1 MAPIDIRSDTSD
13 PRHGAILTPAILSL
27 AIALTGFAGA
37 PAWAAPQ
44 AGETVTP
51 QSTVTLATVDPVAD
65 LGTVVK
71 GDSATHAFVLRNT
84 GDAPVTIER
93 VTSSCG
99 CTVAEFDETIPPG
112 GEGTV
117 RAELDT
123 LMVNGSGSSSIEVYV
138 AGQEAPAATLRL
150 DYNVIT
156 KLLAH
161 PGYARW
167 IYVQHEVEGTLG
179 QTVYAED
186 GADFEVVSVE
196 SPMPAIAVTFREA
209 TPEER
214 VEDFEGRQ
222 WRVEPTLD
230 SEAPVGPIV
239 GFLTVHTTH
248 PDQKVMQIPVSGFV
262 RPALFVEPQRGDFG
276 ALDADGTKRGVF
288 HVRNFA
294 TDPIALTGAET
305 DVPGVSAR
313 IEPIEEGRKYDVVV
327 ELDTVA
333 MEKGDF
339 AGKLR
344 LTTDSDKVP
353 ALTVDLS
360 GTVVSRPGGSSE
372 SGR

>member
-1 MAPIDIRSDTSD
+1 MPVIDTRADAFA
-13 PRHGAILTPAILSL
+13 PRHRAILARALLFL
-27 AIALTGFAGA
+27 ACLGA

-44 AGETVTP
+44 PAGPGGAPGSTGPLTVAEP
-51 QSTVTLATVDPVAD
+51 MAELGKLIKGSTKAHT
-65 LGTVVK
+65 
-71 GDSATHAFVLRNT
+71 FVLRNSS
-84 GDAPVTIER
+84 DEPVRIER
-93 VTSSCG
+93 VTPSCG
-99 CTVAEFDETIPPG
+99 CTVAEFDKTIPPG
-112 GEGTV
+112 GDGTV

-123 LMVNGSGSSSIEVYV
+123 ATINGSGVSVIEVYL
-138 AGQEAPAATLRL
+138 AGQDAPALRL
-150 DYNVIT
+150 GLSYEIVAR
-156 KLLAH
+156 LLAE

-167 IYVQHEVEGTLG
+167 NYVQHEREGTIG
-179 QTVYAED
+179 QTVYAAD
-186 GADFEVVSVE
+186 GADFDIVDVE
-196 SPMPAIAVTFREA
+196 PPMPAIEVTYRKA

-214 VEDFEGRQ
+214 VEKAEGSQ

-230 SEAPVGPIV
+230 SEAPVGPIS
-239 GFLTVHTTH
+239 GFIVVRTTH
-248 PDQKVMQIPVSGFV
+248 PEQEVLQIPVSGFV

-276 ALDADGTKRGVF
+276 ALAADGTKRGVF

-313 IEPIEEGRKYDVVV
+313 IEPIEEGRRWDVVV